1 MIQEIIAEIRSS
13 KPYDVFY
20 AHSLLALCG
29 HIEAQ
34 AKELA
39 ELKDEASQQPA
50 WGLDQV
56 RQIIEERD
64 SLKAE
69 LQQGYQ
75 DYDALRIQKDNE
87 IRALKTEVEEWKAG
101 SKAEA
106 DAGDEARRENT
117 GLRAEVA
124 RLQKE
129 RDELEEVCCDNLT
142 ELVAVLQPYE
152 LSLGPNVKLVDVIA
166 QLTRER
172 DADKARLDWLEKQK
186 SELHG
191 GWDGEIDEPSYWRNP
206 AAEWK
211 ISNSVKD
218 GTGQFPTI
226 LKQLTLRA
234 AIDAAMKEQ
243 P

>member
-39 ELKDEASQQPA
+39 ELKDESSQQPA

-64 SLKAE
+64 RLKAE

-87 IRALKTEVEEWKAG
+87 IRALKAEVEDNERWQI
-101 SKAEA
+101 EVL
-106 DAGDEARRENT
+106 GDFHIAFDNHRVGRRLAFTQWMCDRN
-117 GLRAEVA
+117 AEVT

-129 RDELEEVCCDNLT
+129 RDADARAFAKELRANAD
-142 ELVAVLQPYE
+142 Q
-152 LSLGPNVKLVDVIA
+152 IA

-186 SELHG
+186 SELYG
-191 GWDGEIDEPSYWRNP
+191 GWDGEINEPSYWRNP
-206 AAEWK
+206 AVEWK

-226 LKQLTLRA
+226 LKQLTLRG